1 MDALEIIDKIEE
13 LLDKGKK
20 VPFTSNIMIS
30 ENEIYEMLDELRN
43 VLPEE
48 FRQARWIV
56 KEREGMI
63 EESKRQSERIVRE
76 AKERSEMLVNETEIL
91 KNASRKAENLLSI
104 AEAKSRTIR
113 LEAEDYAD
121 EKLAGLEAAL
131 HKILAAIERGRE
143 QFKTSM
149 PGESREWKPNIYQ
162 IFYFIKYFIKFY
174 LVALINFYDIFY
186 NLYFCFITSLQHH

>member
-13 LLDKGKK
+13 LLDKSKK
-20 VPFTSNIMIS
+20 VPFTSNIMVS

-63 EESKRQSERIVRE
+63 EESKRQSERIIRE
-76 AKERSEMLVNETEIL
+76 AKERSEMLVNDTEIL

-131 HKILAAIERGRE
+131 HKILAAIEKGRE
-143 QFKTSM
+143 QFKTSSS
-149 PGESREWKPNIYQ
+149 GESKE
-162 IFYFIKYFIKFY
+162 
-174 LVALINFYDIFY
+174 
-186 NLYFCFITSLQHH
+186 

>member
-30 ENEIYEMLDELRN
+30 ENEIYEILDELRN

-56 KEREGMI
+56 KEREDMI
-63 EESKRQSERIVRE
+63 EESKRQSDRIIME
-76 AKERSEMLVNETEIL
+76 AKERAEMLVNEAEIL
-91 KNASRKAENLLSI
+91 KNAKRQAENILSI

-121 EKLAGLEAAL
+121 EKLAGFEAAL

-143 QFKTSM
+143 QFKASISS
-149 PGESREWKPNIYQ
+149 ESKE
-162 IFYFIKYFIKFY
+162 
-174 LVALINFYDIFY
+174 
-186 NLYFCFITSLQHH
+186 

>member
-1 MDALEIIDKIEE
+1 MDALEIIDKIEG
-13 LLDKGKK
+13 LLDKSKK
-20 VPFTSNIMIS
+20 VPFTSNIMVS

-76 AKERSEMLVNETEIL
+76 AKERAEMLVNETEIL

-104 AEAKSRTIR
+104 SEAKSRTIR

-131 HKILAAIERGRE
+131 HKILGAIEKGRE

-149 PGESREWKPNIYQ
+149 PGESKE
-162 IFYFIKYFIKFY
+162 
-174 LVALINFYDIFY
+174 
-186 NLYFCFITSLQHH
+186 

>member
-30 ENEIYEMLDELRN
+30 ENEIYEILDELRN

-63 EESKRQSERIVRE
+63 EESKRQSDSIIRE
-76 AKERSEMLVNETEIL
+76 AKERAEMLVNEAEIL
-91 KNASRKAENLLSI
+91 KNAKRQAENLLSI
-104 AEAKSRTIR
+104 AEAKSRTIK

-121 EKLAGLEAAL
+121 EKLAGFEAAL

-143 QFKTSM
+143 QFKTSISS
-149 PGESREWKPNIYQ
+149 ESKE
-162 IFYFIKYFIKFY
+162 
-174 LVALINFYDIFY
+174 
-186 NLYFCFITSLQHH
+186 

>member
-30 ENEIYEMLDELRN
+30 ENEIYEILDELRN

-63 EESKRQSERIVRE
+63 EESKRQSDRIIRE
-76 AKERSEMLVNETEIL
+76 AKERAEMLVNEAEIL
-91 KNASRKAENLLSI
+91 KNAKRQAENLLSI

-121 EKLAGLEAAL
+121 EKLAGFEAAL

-143 QFKTSM
+143 QFKTSISS
-149 PGESREWKPNIYQ
+149 ESKE
-162 IFYFIKYFIKFY
+162 
-174 LVALINFYDIFY
+174 
-186 NLYFCFITSLQHH
+186 

>member
-1 MDALEIIDKIEE
+1 MDALEIIDKIEG
-13 LLDKGKK
+13 LLDKSKK

-91 KNASRKAENLLSI
+91 KNASRKAENLL
-104 AEAKSRTIR
+104 
-113 LEAEDYAD
+113 
-121 EKLAGLEAAL
+121 
-131 HKILAAIERGRE
+131 
-143 QFKTSM
+143 
-149 PGESREWKPNIYQ
+149 
-162 IFYFIKYFIKFY
+162 
-174 LVALINFYDIFY
+174 
-186 NLYFCFITSLQHH
+186 

>member
-30 ENEIYEMLDELRN
+30 ENEIFEILDELRN

-63 EESKRQSERIVRE
+63 EESKRQSDRIIRE
-76 AKERSEMLVNETEIL
+76 AKERAEMLVNEAEIL
-91 KNASRKAENLLSI
+91 KNAKRQAENLLSI

-149 PGESREWKPNIYQ
+149 PGESRE
-162 IFYFIKYFIKFY
+162 
-174 LVALINFYDIFY
+174 
-186 NLYFCFITSLQHH
+186 

>member
-30 ENEIYEMLDELRN
+30 ENEIFEILDELRN

-63 EESKRQSERIVRE
+63 EESKRQSDRIIRE
-76 AKERSEMLVNETEIL
+76 AKERAEMLVNEAEIL
-91 KNASRKAENLLSI
+91 KNAKRQAENILSI

-121 EKLAGLEAAL
+121 
-131 HKILAAIERGRE
+131 
-143 QFKTSM
+143 
-149 PGESREWKPNIYQ
+149 
-162 IFYFIKYFIKFY
+162 
-174 LVALINFYDIFY
+174 
-186 NLYFCFITSLQHH
+186 

>member
-30 ENEIYEMLDELRN
+30 ENEIFEILDELRN

-63 EESKRQSERIVRE
+63 EESKRQSDRIIRE
-76 AKERSEMLVNETEIL
+76 AKERAEMLVNEAEIL
-91 KNASRKAENLLSI
+91 KNAKRQAENLLSI

-131 HKILAAIERGRE
+131 HRILAAIEKGRE
-143 QFKTSM
+143 QFKTSISS
-149 PGESREWKPNIYQ
+149 ESKE
-162 IFYFIKYFIKFY
+162 
-174 LVALINFYDIFY
+174 
-186 NLYFCFITSLQHH
+186 

>member
-1 MDALEIIDKIEE
+1 MDALEIIDRIEE
-13 LLDKGKK
+13 LLDKSKR
-20 VPFTSNIMIS
+20 VPFTSNIMIG
-30 ENEIYEMLDELRN
+30 ENGIYELLDELRN

-63 EESKRQSERIVRE
+63 EESKRQAERIIRE
-76 AKERSEMLVNETEIL
+76 AKERSEMLVTETEIL
-91 KNASRKAENLLSI
+91 KNASRKAEDLLSI

-131 HKILAAIERGRE
+131 HKILVAIEKGRE
-143 QFKTSM
+143 QFKSSISS
-149 PGESREWKPNIYQ
+149 ENK
-162 IFYFIKYFIKFY
+162 
-174 LVALINFYDIFY
+174 
-186 NLYFCFITSLQHH
+186 

>member
-1 MDALEIIDKIEE
+1 MDALEIIDRIEE
-13 LLDKGKK
+13 LLDKSKR
-20 VPFTSNIMIS
+20 VPFTSNIMIG
-30 ENEIYEMLDELRN
+30 ENGIYELLDERRN

-63 EESKRQSERIVRE
+63 EESKRQAERIIRE
-76 AKERSEMLVNETEIL
+76 AKERFEMLVNETEIL
-91 KNASRKAENLLSI
+91 KNASRKAEDLLSI

-131 HKILAAIERGRE
+131 HKILVAIEKGRE
-143 QFKTSM
+143 QFKSSISS
-149 PGESREWKPNIYQ
+149 ESKE
-162 IFYFIKYFIKFY
+162 
-174 LVALINFYDIFY
+174 
-186 NLYFCFITSLQHH
+186 

>member
-1 MDALEIIDKIEE
+1 MDALEIIDRIEE
-13 LLDKGKK
+13 LLDKSKRI
-20 VPFTSNIMIS
+20 PFTSNIMIA

-43 VLPEE
+43 VIPEE

-63 EESKRQSERIVRE
+63 EESKRQAERIIRE
-76 AKERSEMLVNETEIL
+76 AKERFEMLVNETEIL
-91 KNASRKAENLLSI
+91 KNASRKAEDLLSI

-131 HKILAAIERGRE
+131 HKILVAIEKGRE
-143 QFKTSM
+143 QFKSSISS
-149 PGESREWKPNIYQ
+149 ENK
-162 IFYFIKYFIKFY
+162 
-174 LVALINFYDIFY
+174 
-186 NLYFCFITSLQHH
+186 

>member
-30 ENEIYEMLDELRN
+30 ENEIYEILDELRN

-63 EESKRQSERIVRE
+63 EESKRQSDRIIRE
-76 AKERSEMLVNETEIL
+76 AKERAEMLVNEAEIL
-91 KNASRKAENLLSI
+91 KNAKRQAENLLSI

-131 HKILAAIERGRE
+131 HKILAAIERGRK
-143 QFKTSM
+143 QFKTSISS
-149 PGESREWKPNIYQ
+149 ESKE
-162 IFYFIKYFIKFY
+162 
-174 LVALINFYDIFY
+174 
-186 NLYFCFITSLQHH
+186 